1 MRGYWEQNAAGT
13 ALTLQ
18 GGKEEEIII
27 KKRDWEGEIWW
38 VQGWEWHLRGQVEI
52 YVVGNG
58 LKDEKC
64 FENNIKLKRMAEEGS
79 ECGKHNKAGN
89 WRVGVVRRERWQM
102 ERAKW
107 GKGYREIG
115 FKAGELWILHILHC
129 VKKEGFVIN
138 STRDMFWTSHR
149 FSFFMWVEHDA
160 CVIISTGYDYVKCNF
175 FFPTHWCWEHF
186 GI

>member
-1 MRGYWEQNAAGT
+1 M
-13 ALTLQ
+13 
-18 GGKEEEIII
+18 
-27 KKRDWEGEIWW
+27 
-38 VQGWEWHLRGQVEI
+38 EI

-64 FENNIKLKRMAEEGS
+64 FENNIKLKGMAKEGS

-149 FSFFMWVEHDA
+149 FSFFYVGGAWCV
-160 CVIISTGYDYVKCNF
+160 CVINRTGYDYVKCNF
-175 FFPTHWCWEHF
+175 FFSTHWCWEHF
-186 GI
+186 GISVGVFHFSALFWLSCIFTSDNWAHH